1 MAKLEFSLLFDK
13 FTTDKKDF
21 IFSKGIYIIYGESG
35 VGKSYFLN
43 SFITNDEQKNHNFTV
58 DVKTSGFDS
67 FLIDQNPDNQIVCR
81 TVQSELSFNGEC
93 IQKTPEELDSSV
105 KRSISQLPET
115 IKIDMN
121 PGFLSGGEKE
131 LLNIVT
137 ATQINRRILL
147 IDDGL
152 SFLSDKNKIYS
163 LDILSNWVKK
173 NEGII
178 IWCTSDYDDLQ
189 YKSKGKWI
197 LKKDAFKEIVSYE
210 KKDHEFLLNPSGY
223 LNLEINNISF
233 NYDNGKNIFKDFS
246 MNILNSRCI
255 GLIGNNGSGKTTFA
269 GFCFKDFKPKK
280 GSVKLHINEKE
291 DLRIGYLDQFPENL
305 LLLDKLCV
313 FLDKLIA
320 LKLFNSKNQSIFE
333 NDLRRFG
340 IEWEDIKDFNGIEIP
355 WVILR
360 LALVVMLSNCNF
372 DVLILDEPSFGL
384 GWNQRVLLR
393 SFLKKM
399 MVSKHYII
407 ISHDKKFAQS
417 ICDNIID
424 FDKISLLGLNV
435 K

>member
-1 MAKLEFSLLFDK
+1 MPNLKFSLLFDK
-13 FTTDKKDF
+13 FTTEKKDF
-21 IFSKGIYIIYGESG
+21 IFSSGIYIIYGESG

-43 SFITNDEQKNHNFTV
+43 SFIKSYEKKNHNFTIEIL
-58 DVKTSGFDS
+58 TSDYDS

-93 IQKTPEELDSSV
+93 IQKTPAELGLIVKKSV
-105 KRSISQLPET
+105 FQLPET
-115 IKIDMN
+115 IEIDMN

-137 ATQINRRILL
+137 ATQIKRRILL

-152 SFLSDKNKIYS
+152 SFLSDKNKVYS
-163 LDILSNWVKK
+163 LDILSNWVKE

-197 LKKDAFKEIVSYE
+197 LKKDAFKEILSYKE
-210 KKDHEFLLNPSGY
+210 KDHEFLLNPNGY
-223 LNLEINNISF
+223 LSLEINNISF
-233 NYDNGKNIFKDFS
+233 NYDNGRNIFKDFS
-246 MNILNSRCI
+246 MNILNSRCM
-255 GLIGNNGSGKTTFA
+255 GLIGDNGSGKTTFA

-280 GSVKLHINEKE
+280 GSVRLHINEKE
-291 DLRIGYLDQFPENL
+291 ELRIGYLDQFPENL

-313 FLDKLIA
+313 FLDKLID
-320 LKLFNSKNQSIFE
+320 LKLFNSNNQSIFE
-333 NDLRRFG
+333 KDLHRFG
-340 IEWEDIKDFNGIEIP
+340 IEWENIKDFNGIEIP
-355 WVILR
+355 WIILR

-393 SFLKKM
+393 SFLKEI
-399 MVSKHYII
+399 MVSKHFII
-407 ISHDKKFAQS
+407 ISHDKKFARS

-424 FDKISLLGLNV
+424 FDNMNLLGLNV